1 MLQHKLQLYVA
12 APHAALFNKH
22 HPSFLFPVHLLQTLI
37 MLSPTNPP
45 TSPLLKEDREPAKAP

>member
-1 MLQHKLQLYVA
+1 MLQLYVA
-12 APHAALFNKH
+12 AAHAALFNKH
-22 HPSFLFPVHLLQTLI
+22 HPSFLFPVHLLQTRI

>member
-37 MLSPTNPP
+37 MLSPT